1 MFLVEDPESGSSSSS
16 EVDVDVQCEM
26 EVEDEGAVNSD
37 SDNLSDGYLSSGSG
51 SDASNEHGDVKKK
64 TPDVAQPYL
73 PPQLQ
78 SKASNLK
85 LRKSI
90 NGLIN
95 RYCIFSERDCGFKLP
110 Y

>member
-16 EVDVDVQCEM
+16 EVDVDDQCEM
-26 EVEDEGAVNSD
+26 EVEDEGSVNSD

-51 SDASNEHGDVKKK
+51 SDASEHDDVKKK
-64 TPDVAQPYL
+64 TSDVAEPYL

-78 SKASNLK
+78 SQASNLK

-95 RYCIFSERDCGFKLP
+95 RY
-110 Y
+110 